1 MAEMKFHVRVPMDC
15 WRQWIRHR
23 TANVNEYSTRY
34 SEAIDE
40 CAVTGPDKWRLQS
53 KDNKQ
58 GSQGFL
64 DHTKGVRLT
73 QEERD
78 FHDRAR
84 SLYEVRLQEGVARE
98 QARKDLPLSNYTEAY
113 WKCDLHNLLGF
124 LRLRL
129 DKHAQLEIREY
140 AEAIA
145 GFVAQRF
152 PVTWEAFQD
161 YVINA
166 VTFSGPEIEALRTGD
181 VSKLSQREI
190 VELSEKSLKGWRV

>member
-1 MAEMKFHVRVPMDC
+1 
-15 WRQWIRHR
+15 
-23 TANVNEYSTRY
+23 
-34 SEAIDE
+34 
-40 CAVTGPDKWRLQS
+40 
-53 KDNKQ
+53 
-58 GSQGFL
+58 
-64 DHTKGVRLT
+64 
-73 QEERD
+73 
-78 FHDRAR
+78 
-84 SLYEVRLQEGVARE
+84 
-98 QARKDLPLSNYTEAY
+98 LPLSNYTEAY